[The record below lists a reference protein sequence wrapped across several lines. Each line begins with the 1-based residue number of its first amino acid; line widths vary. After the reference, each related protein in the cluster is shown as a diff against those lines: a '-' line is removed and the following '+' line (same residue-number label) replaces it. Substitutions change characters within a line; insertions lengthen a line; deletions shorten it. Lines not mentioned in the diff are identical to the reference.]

1 MRKQEEKNHIQIRS
15 SFFLLGGGC
24 FLFCQV
30 HIRMIFNVIK
40 APMIKPFRQMFLLTS
55 CLGQLSYF
63 NDEIIPIYWSEE
75 KIDVKLGPESEN

>member
-1 MRKQEEKNHIQIRS
+1 
-15 SFFLLGGGC
+15 
-24 FLFCQV
+24 
-30 HIRMIFNVIK
+30 MIFNVIK